1 VRAVEF
7 ADLVH
12 ASPNGRGRWQARCP
26 AHPDRSPSL
35 AITEGDEGRVLVRC
49 WVGCDT
55 QAILAALGLTM
66 RDLFSAEP
74 ADPTVIQLARTERL
88 QREAV
93 QQEHAAT
100 ERRLATIVRR
110 LNFAVPALGSK
121 LAHAPA
127 NDALAEAFHAACDWL
142 HVAESGFADA

>member
-1 VRAVEF
+1 M
-7 ADLVH
+7 
-12 ASPNGRGRWQARCP
+12 
-26 AHPDRSPSL
+26 
-35 AITEGDEGRVLVRC
+35 LVRC
-49 WVGCDT
+49 WAGCATAD
-55 QAILAALGLTM
+55 ILAALGLTM

-74 ADPTVIQLARTERL
+74 ADPAAIQQARTERL

-93 QQEHAAT
+93 QQAHAAT

-110 LNFAVPALGSK
+110 LNFAVLALGSK

-127 NDALAEAFHAACDWL
+127 DDALTEAFHSACDWL